1 MKKRI
6 QAPIKGLTCAN
17 CVRTVKNVINSKKG
31 AYFIDVDLA
40 SELLTI
46 EFSDDFDFKKV
57 KKELDSIG
65 YEIILKT
72 MKFI

>member
-17 CVRTVKNVINSKKG
+17 CVRTVKNFINSKKG

-40 SELLTI
+40 SLQILL
-46 EFSDDFDFKKV
+46 
-57 KKELDSIG
+57 
-65 YEIILKT
+65 
-72 MKFI
+72 